1 MGYYYSMHSIH
12 HIGSIMTTT
21 INALNF
27 KSAFV
32 LLVFGI
38 VEYTELL

>member
-12 HIGSIMTTT
+12 HTGSIMTT